1 MPRIEANILF
11 YPMTINK
18 LSSNKIFE
26 DQISSSDVDVTAEHA
41 NDIYHHINYIEDSLF
56 INIGNYLNTI
66 PDPTILIRKKP
77 SGVAYSDD
85 DYAFKNDN
93 DNFICKNNKLLSLT
107 GYPRTCSTNSY
118 PHTVLVTPPINSD
131 KNYIDL
137 VSKSISDQSSQ
148 EVTIKF
154 FVKFI
159 GLTQLTTDQ
168 KTIFNSQS
176 DNYYFYKYG
185 TALSI
190 VINKISNTSFQL
202 KLINSSN
209 NVVATYDDF
218 YSRIGKWTFIALSY
232 SSYHSDNEIN
242 AYYPPKINWQV
253 GNTVTKIN
261 TRTYSDIAIADLLTL
276 TIPKEITAL
285 WTRLMISYN
294 YFNGFMGIYSNSGA
308 TSGLLYSDLKRSII
322 QDVKDIYTGTNP
334 NDCLKESY
342 FDNLSSTTYYCVD
355 DHDFVI
361 QEENNNYNCDFKG
374 LDDTACFT
382 TAKPNCPLGFFDNSD
397 DYCSC
402 SNNDKKLMFISKND
416 NKNVCKC
423 KII

>member
-11 YPMTINK
+11 YPLTINK

-26 DQISSSDVDVTAEHA
+26 DQISSNDVVVTAEHA
-41 NDIYHHINYIEDSLF
+41 NDIYHYINYIEDSLF
-56 INIGNYLNTI
+56 INSGNYLNTI
-66 PDPTILIRKKP
+66 ADPTILIRQKP
-77 SGVAYSDD
+77 TGVAYSDD
-85 DYAFKNDN
+85 NYAFKNDN

-107 GYPRTCSTNSY
+107 GSPRTCSTNSY
-118 PHTVLVTPPINSD
+118 SHTVLVTPPKNSD

-137 VSKSISDQSSQ
+137 VSKSITDQSSK

-159 GLTQLTTDQ
+159 GLTQLTTAQ

-232 SSYHSDNEIN
+232 SSYHSDTTIN

-253 GNTVTKIN
+253 GNTVTKI
-261 TRTYSDIAIADLLTL
+261 TTGTYSDIAIADLLTL

-285 WTRLMISYN
+285 WTRLMISYD

-308 TSGLLYSDLKRSII
+308 TSGLLYSDLKRSITE
-322 QDVKDIYTGTNP
+322 DVKDIYTGTSST
-334 NDCLKESY
+334 DCLKDTY

-402 SNNDKKLMFISKND
+402 SNVDKKLMFISKND
-416 NKNVCKC
+416 DKNVCKC